1 MVTDYKTFYSDEL
14 RRLRRNSQEFARDNP
29 AIAPMLGSPAVDP
42 DVERLLEGVAFL
54 NAHTRQKLADDFP
67 EMAQELAS
75 ILMPQVLRPVPAATM
90 MVFEPK
96 GSLLEKTSIPAGTE
110 LASRPIDGVS
120 CKFVTTVGLEIEPVS
135 LAKMQWQTHDDGQR
149 VLRLELSAGVG
160 ASTSAPN
167 RLRFFLGDEFERAAN
182 LLMLLQYYGE
192 HAHVVDIRTGR
203 SVADVEM
210 VFPGF
215 DEPLVPQPHNGMPG
229 FGLIRELLFF
239 PEKFLYV
246 EFIGLAK
253 CFGEQLGPVAID
265 VPLNK
270 CPHTLPELSSRSFL
284 LNVVPAVN
292 LFSQSAEPINVTH
305 EAPDYLVLPDNL
317 ARQHHQIFS
326 IDSVLG
332 LQSGMSQP
340 QPYQPFS
347 WTEFGAARRES
358 SYRISVR
365 PAMNGD
371 WVESFIALAY
381 QPDEVPKPQTLSIEL
396 TCTNRWLPERLKLGD
411 VCEPTNSSPERCR
424 YSNITAVKGAVDAP
438 IGEGLLWACI
448 GHTAINLM
456 SLGNTDTTHSVLRLY
471 NSFRVGD
478 HAVRVAN
485 ERQIDGIRSV
495 QTEPQSRVHSGTV
508 IRGQVVRMACDQS
521 HWPCLGAMYL
531 WGGVLARFFATHASI
546 NMYTQFEMTDRNTGV
561 EFQWPAML
569 GNKPLI

>member
-1 MVTDYKTFYSDEL
+1 MATDYKAFYSDEL
-14 RRLRRNSQEFARDNP
+14 RRLRQHSQEFARDNP
-29 AIAPMLGSPAVDP
+29 AIAPLLGSPAVDP
-42 DVERLLEGVAFL
+42 DIERLLEGVAFL

-90 MVFEPK
+90 MLFEPK
-96 GSLLEKTSIPAGTE
+96 GSIDEKAHIPAGTE
-110 LASRPIDGVS
+110 LAARAIDGVS
-120 CKFVTTVGLEIEPVS
+120 CRFVTTVGLDIEPVGLLKS
-135 LAKMQWQTHDDGQR
+135 QWQTHSDGQR
-149 VLRLELSAGVG
+149 LLRLDLSGSVA
-160 ASTSAPN
+160 AIKEAPN

-182 LLMLLQYYGE
+182 LLMLLQFYGG
-192 HAHVVDIRTGR
+192 HAQAIDLRTGR
-203 SVADVEM
+203 LVADLEM
-210 VFPGF
+210 AFPGF
-215 DEPLVPQPHNGMPG
+215 DEPLVPQPDNGMPG
-229 FGLIRELLFF
+229 FGLLRELLFF
-239 PEKFLYV
+239 PDKLLYV
-246 EFIGLAK
+246 EFFGLSR
-253 CFGEQLGPVAID
+253 CFVEQAGPIAIE
-265 VPLNK
+265 VLLHN
-270 CPHTLPELSSRSFL
+270 CPHALPELSARSFL

-292 LFSQSAEPINVTH
+292 LFHQSAEPINVTH
-305 EAPDYLVLPDNL
+305 EAPDYLVLPDGL

-332 LQSGMSQP
+332 LQSGLAQP

-347 WTEFGAARRES
+347 WTEFGADRRDS
-358 SYRISVR
+358 TYRVSVR

-381 QPDEVPKPQTLSIEL
+381 KPDEVPKRQTLSIEL

-411 VCEPTNSSPERCR
+411 VCEPTNSSPERYR
-424 YSNITAVKGAVDAP
+424 FSNITAVKGAVDAP

-456 SLGNTDTTHSVLRLY
+456 SLGSTDTTHSVLRLY

-478 HAVRVAN
+478 HAVCVAN
-485 ERQIDGIRSV
+485 ERQIDGIRRV
-495 QTEPQSRVHSGTV
+495 RTEPQSRVHCGTV
-508 IRGQVVRMACDQS
+508 IRGQVIHMECDQS

-531 WGGVLARFFATHASI
+531 WGCVLARFFAIHASI

-561 EFQWPAML
+561 EFQWPAMF